1 MTDAIRSEF
10 RKLRTTRT
18 AFGLLTG
25 MVALTAL
32 ALWGALSGASHAE
45 LAQGLSSPYGY
56 AGVLIIV
63 ALFVLVLA
71 IRAYTDE
78 VRHGSVVPTFL
89 ATPNRLHVLAAK
101 TAVVTAAAAVF
112 AVAALA
118 AGTGVIAWYLSTHG
132 FAVSVAVGT
141 LAGLFGRAILISV
154 LWAVIGLS
162 IGVVVR
168 HQVAA
173 IVGTLAWLFVAENIV
188 ASFAPEIAHWL
199 PASAAGTAAGISN
212 PDPMMTPLV
221 GMLVLA
227 GWAAGA
233 IGLAATVIT
242 RRDVS

>member
-25 MVALTAL
+25 VVALTAL

-45 LAQGLSSPYGY
+45 LAEGLSSPYGY

-89 ATPNRLHVLAAK
+89 ATPNRLHLLAAK
-101 TAVVTAAAAVF
+101 IAVVTAAAAVF

-118 AGTGVIAWYLSTHG
+118 AGSGVIAWYLSAHG
-132 FAVSVAVGT
+132 FAVANKLNRGFTSNGRENKSSMVDLKT
-141 LAGLFGRAILISV
+141 LQT
-154 LWAVIGLS
+154 LS
-162 IGVVVR
+162 KIDTGK
-168 HQVAA
+168 
-173 IVGTLAWLFVAENIV
+173 
-188 ASFAPEIAHWL
+188 
-199 PASAAGTAAGISN
+199 N
-212 PDPMMTPLV
+212 PDY
-221 GMLVLA
+221 
-227 GWAAGA
+227 
-233 IGLAATVIT
+233 IFF
-242 RRDVS
+242 R